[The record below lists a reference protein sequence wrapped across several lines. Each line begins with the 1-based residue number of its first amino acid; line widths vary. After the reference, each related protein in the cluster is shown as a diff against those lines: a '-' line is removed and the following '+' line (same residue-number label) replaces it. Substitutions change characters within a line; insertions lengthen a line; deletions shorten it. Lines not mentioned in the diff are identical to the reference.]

1 MDLRTKTE
9 HIQALQKHKATQ
21 EARLSH
27 VRSNDAVAEPLKIDG
42 VRNLEIRL
50 TGKAFEKHL
59 TSQLSWSSYLKLAS
73 LYIVGYRT
81 DAISIIG
88 REVMQPRGLIGL
100 AADTLDCS
108 GVEIKEAL
116 QSFLDP
122 EGLPA
127 MVHCTQGK
135 DRTGIIV
142 MLVLMILG
150 VLEAAIEYDYE
161 LSDEGLAAEKESR
174 LAEIRAIGL
183 SDDFGGVAKDMTAA
197 VRRHL
202 DENYSGLEK
211 YLDNIGFDARER
223 EKLRNR
229 LTY

>member
-1 MDLRTKTE
+1 MLCSSLHLHKTNSVSDEATPSDRQLLKSKYGIQTVMDLRTKTE

-108 GVEIKEAL
+108 GVEIKE
-116 QSFLDP
+116 
-122 EGLPA
+122 
-127 MVHCTQGK
+127 VRH
-135 DRTGIIV
+135 
-142 MLVLMILG
+142 
-150 VLEAAIEYDYE
+150 
-161 LSDEGLAAEKESR
+161 SR
-174 LAEIRAIGL
+174 LSHTPI
-183 SDDFGGVAKDMTAA
+183 SPF
-197 VRRHL
+197 
-202 DENYSGLEK
+202 
-211 YLDNIGFDARER
+211 
-223 EKLRNR
+223 
-229 LTY
+229 LTYG